1 MGDRR
6 VCDSPPAIS
15 WQSYSSSA
23 LLETVQEI
31 TKVLQERVA
40 ATSDWE
46 MRGLTSLGTFVEVRN
61 LEQGAH

>member
-40 ATSDWE
+40 APGETLDLWILLQVVPQ
-46 MRGLTSLGTFVEVRN
+46 RL
-61 LEQGAH
+61 H